1 MLYHLST
8 DGNLSVL
15 TPRVPECALKAIEDT
30 TVKRVCFS
38 DFIGGCLSALQS
50 LPGVYYVYIPDQELS
65 EEDIHHP
72 TVYEARDVEY
82 THEVWVMKEVKVK
95 CIGAIRTE
103 DYDWAKVKVRNSGRG
118 NVIFLHYPYEWIE
131 RKV

>member
-15 TPRVPECALKAIEDT
+15 TPRVPECAVESIEDT
-30 TVKRVCFS
+30 TIKRVCFS

-72 TVYEARDVEY
+72 TVYEARDAEY

-95 CIGAIRTE
+95 CIGAIRTD
-103 DYDWAKVKVRNSGRG
+103 DYDWAKVRNSGRG